1 MSNSTFTSIT
11 SNSTIGGWEV
21 STIILGVLF
30 FTSEVM
36 PFLRNKD
43 KNNGIMD
50 SLICLLRGSECVT
63 GKIAETLEHAE
74 KTKDIKI
81 DLEDPK

>member
-1 MSNSTFTSIT
+1 MSNSTLTSIT

-36 PFLRNKD
+36 PFLRKKD
-43 KNNGIMD
+43 KNNGILD
-50 SLICLLRGSECVT
+50 SIICLLRGSECVT
-63 GKIAETLEHAE
+63 GKIAETLEHVE
-74 KTKDIKI
+74 KSQDIKV